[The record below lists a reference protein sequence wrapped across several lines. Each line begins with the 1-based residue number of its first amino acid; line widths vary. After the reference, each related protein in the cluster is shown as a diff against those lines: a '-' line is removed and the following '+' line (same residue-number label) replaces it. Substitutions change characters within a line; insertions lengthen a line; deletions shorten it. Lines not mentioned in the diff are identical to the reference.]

1 MTLSDWRARLTRA
14 DWLAPLCAAVAVV
27 VYATH
32 GLDGPL
38 TRDLGVYAYAG
49 QQVADGVAPYLGI
62 LNRCGPLAHVIPGAG
77 VAAARLV
84 GGDDVVGIRVLF
96 LLLAAACVGVTYV
109 LGRDLFRSR
118 LAGLAAAAALLCFEG
133 FIQLAA
139 GGPREKTAMV
149 LFLVIALL
157 AVVHRRWAAAGFFI
171 ALSALTWQPVLPAAL
186 AGAVAAALLGLS
198 AGRLRALAG
207 IAVGGLVPSA
217 LTVGAYAAIGELQ
230 VFLDD
235 FLLINARYTNQRGF
249 LSNPA
254 ASWHRLAEGYGAS
267 LTVLVVGVVAL
278 LVLTAVALVRRTSLQ
293 EPRTGGLVAA
303 GVTLVVSLLWTM
315 RAYNN
320 WPDAFLFLP
329 LAALGIGGL
338 AGELRRRLPVRAAVV
353 VTVAW
358 VLVATSMAISYT
370 VTTRNDGLSHQRAS
384 VAAAL
389 SVVPDAQILSIEAPE
404 ALVLAGRRNPSRIQL
419 FGAGLLHYLDDTW
432 PGGADGYGRWV
443 TDESRPELIAIGL
456 SRGHWLRPHL
466 KESYARVGRGPTWV
480 WYLRRD
486 VPEPTHDALHL
497 ALRDA
502 NRGVEG

>member
-1 MTLSDWRARLTRA
+1 MTLSHWRARLTGA
-14 DWLAPLCAAVAVV
+14 DWLAPLCAVVAVV
-27 VYATH
+27 VYAMH

-109 LGRDLFRSR
+109 LGRELFRSR

-133 FIQLAA
+133 FIRLAA
-139 GGPREKTAMV
+139 GGPREKSAMV
-149 LFLVIALL
+149 LFLLIALL
-157 AVVHRRWAAAGFFI
+157 AVVHRRWATAGFFI
-171 ALSALTWQPVLPAAL
+171 ALGALTWQPVLPAAL
-186 AGAVAAALLGLS
+186 AGAVAAAVLTLPS
-198 AGRLRALAG
+198 GRLRALARLA
-207 IAVGGLVPSA
+207 IGGLVPAA

-249 LSNPA
+249 LFNPG
-254 ASWHRLAEGYGAS
+254 ASWRRLAEGYGAS
-267 LTVLVVGVVAL
+267 LSVLVVGMVAL
-278 LVLTAVALVRRTSLQ
+278 LVLTGLALARRASLQ

-303 GVTLVVSLLWTM
+303 GVALVVSVLWTM

-338 AGELRRRLPVRAAVV
+338 AGVLRRRLPVRAAVV

-358 VLVATSMAISYT
+358 VVVATSMAVSYS
-370 VTTRNDGLSHQRAS
+370 VTTRNDHLSRQRAS

-389 SVVPDAQILSIEAPE
+389 SVVPDAQIMSIEAPE
-404 ALVLAGRRNPSRIQL
+404 ALVLAGRRNPSRMQL
-419 FGAGLLHYLDDTW
+419 FGAGLLHYLDDTY
-432 PGGADGYGRWV
+432 PGGAAGYGRWV
-443 TDESRPELIAIGL
+443 TDESRPQLIAMGR
-456 SRGHWLRPHL
+456 SRGLWLRPHL
-466 KESYARVGRGPTWV
+466 RETYAPVGRGPTWV
-480 WYLRRD
+480 WYLRND
-486 VPEPTHDALHL
+486 VPQDTRDALHL

-502 NRGVEG
+502 HRGVEG